1 MKDVGFMRRI
11 LNILFCI
18 ALMCVSC
25 IKDGQPGRDLAVND
39 RVPDFMVTMNDGI
52 TVTGERLC
60 NGVSCIVFFTTVCPD
75 CRQTLPEVQK
85 IYDDYLSLGVSFAL
99 ISRQEGEDSI
109 AKFWREQGMSMPYS
123 AQNDRKVYE
132 LFATTRV
139 PRVYICRDGII
150 KSIFTDSPTPSYEDM
165 KAALDSVLYND

>member
-1 MKDVGFMRRI
+1 MQWSF
-11 LNILFCI
+11 
-18 ALMCVSC
+18 
-25 IKDGQPGRDLAVND
+25 
-39 RVPDFMVTMNDGI
+39 
-52 TVTGERLC
+52 
-60 NGVSCIVFFTTVCPD
+60 FFTTACPD